1 MRILIAVLALAA
13 AAPAAADVYKWIDQ
27 EGKVHY
33 GDTPPP
39 NSAARRVDVRNEP
52 VVGGKPERAPPSQ
65 QAPVELAP
73 MEKAPVESGRPA
85 ESPASALPQPA
96 PPASARGMSFD
107 VYIMLRPGMSEGE
120 LLQRAGP
127 PDYESTDGTV
137 GSAVTT
143 GRRRNRVQSFNNLE
157 IRKFYYY
164 PTLSDPFTTLVTLT
178 GGLISDLQRT
188 RQF

>member
-1 MRILIAVLALAA
+1 MRVLMLVLALAA
-13 AAPAAADVYKWIDQ
+13 AAPAAADVYKWIDR

-39 NSAARRVDVRNEP
+39 NSAARPIDVRKEP
-52 VVGGKPERAPPSQ
+52 VVSVPGAVQPGESAAKQSVPADSSG
-65 QAPVELAP
+65 
-73 MEKAPVESGRPA
+73 MKAPE
-85 ESPASALPQPA
+85 PASAAQAPEAAAPA
-96 PPASARGMSFD
+96 PVAVRGMSFD
-107 VYIMLRPGMSEGE
+107 TYIMLRQGMTEGE

-127 PDYESTDGTV
+127 PDYESNDGTV
-137 GSAVTT
+137 GSSVVT

-164 PTLSDPFTTLVTLT
+164 PTASDPFTTVVTLT
-178 GGLISDLQRT
+178 GGLIADLQRT